1 MPPPGT
7 GVLSFGLVAIPV
19 RIHTATKSENVS
31 FHLLHN
37 KCGSRVR
44 NQHYCPACKVVVER
58 DDLVRGFQHAKD
70 QYVPITEE
78 ELEGLE
84 AEANKSIDLKE
95 FIPLGSVDPVYF
107 ENTHYLGADKG
118 GEKPYRLLADA
129 MAKAGRVAIAELV
142 SRGKEQLVLIRPYR
156 NGLVL
161 HTMYH
166 ADEVRDFKQVPKGE
180 NVKVSEN
187 ELELG
192 VGLID
197 RLTSEEFNPENFK
210 DEYRIRVLAML
221 DEKSKGKEITIPAPP
236 PQRGQVIDI
245 MEALRRSMERVPA
258 KKRPATAAAAKK
270 KKSVF

>member
-44 NQHYCPACKVVVER
+44 NQHYCPVCNVVVER
-58 DDLVRGFQHAKD
+58 ADLVRGLQHAKD

-78 ELEGLE
+78 ELDSLE
-84 AEANKSIDLKE
+84 AEANNSIDLKE
-95 FIPLGSVDPVYF
+95 FIPLASVDPVYF
-107 ENTHYLGADKG
+107 ENTHFLGRRQRRREALQTASG
-118 GEKPYRLLADA
+118 CHGQERPR
-129 MAKAGRVAIAELV
+129 AIAELV

-166 ADEVRDFKQVPKGE
+166 ADEVRDFQQVPKGE
-180 NVKVSEN
+180 KVNVQS
-187 ELELG
+187 
-192 VGLID
+192 
-197 RLTSEEFNPENFK
+197 
-210 DEYRIRVLAML
+210 
-221 DEKSKGKEITIPAPP
+221 
-236 PQRGQVIDI
+236 
-245 MEALRRSMERVPA
+245 RSW
-258 KKRPATAAAAKK
+258 
-270 KKSVF
+270 S